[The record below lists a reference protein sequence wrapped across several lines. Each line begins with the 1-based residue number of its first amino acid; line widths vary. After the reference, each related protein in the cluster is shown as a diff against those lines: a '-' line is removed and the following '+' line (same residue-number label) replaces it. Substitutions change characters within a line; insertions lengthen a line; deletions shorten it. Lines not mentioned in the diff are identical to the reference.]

1 LQSTAAAAAAAREA
15 TRELGGAVKRQTVS
29 GMAEMAPREQHTP
42 FRQQQSPKIRI
53 LRFFQVSKKTR
64 FFRFLSLI

>member
-1 LQSTAAAAAAAREA
+1 LQSTAAVAAAREA

-42 FRQQQSPKIRI
+42 FRQQQSPRIRI
-53 LRFFQVSKKTR
+53 LRFFRFQKTR
-64 FFRFLSLI
+64 FFRFFKSDLI